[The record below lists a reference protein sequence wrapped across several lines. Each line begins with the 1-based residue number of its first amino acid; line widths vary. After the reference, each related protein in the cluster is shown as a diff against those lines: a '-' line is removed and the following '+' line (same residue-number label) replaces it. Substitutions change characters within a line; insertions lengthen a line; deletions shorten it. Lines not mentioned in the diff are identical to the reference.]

1 MRSREWFLFVL
12 SWIMIFYIQI
22 LYKKFVIPRIE
33 KEKNVSLKKF
43 VMYSRIIYF
52 VIVIGLLY
60 FTIFFSIN
68 LNI

>member
-22 LYKKFVIPRIE
+22 LYKKFVIPSIE
-33 KEKNVSLKKF
+33 KEKKISLRKF
-43 VMYSRIIYF
+43 VIYSRIIYF

-60 FTIFFSIN
+60 FTIFFRYQS
-68 LNI
+68 

>member
-1 MRSREWFLFVL
+1 MRSRECFLFVL

-60 FTIFFSIN
+60 FMIFFRH
-68 LNI
+68 

>member
-43 VMYSRIIYF
+43 IMYSRIIYF

-60 FTIFFSIN
+60 FMIFFRH
-68 LNI
+68 

>member
-60 FTIFFSIN
+60 FMIFFKH
-68 LNI
+68 

>member
-1 MRSREWFLFVL
+1 MRTREWFLFVL

-60 FTIFFSIN
+60 FMIFFRH
-68 LNI
+68 

>member
-52 VIVIGLLY
+52 IIVIGLLY
-60 FTIFFSIN
+60 FMIFFRH
-68 LNI
+68 